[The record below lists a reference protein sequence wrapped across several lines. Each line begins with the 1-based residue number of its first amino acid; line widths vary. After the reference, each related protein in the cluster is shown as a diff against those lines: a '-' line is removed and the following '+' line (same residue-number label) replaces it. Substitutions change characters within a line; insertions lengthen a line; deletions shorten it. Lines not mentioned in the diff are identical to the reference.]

1 MVDKRLI
8 GILAVAFILSSG
20 AVSFF
25 IGERVDEPIEI
36 LSDEWNIPKN
46 SRGDFELPTIEGRY
60 VYSFGL
66 VVRRPIRR
74 LELLFATVQ
83 NSSFEMMPNAST
95 WGSPTD
101 LFYGIKEV
109 GEMTSVIEEYASST
123 GARLEKLGFHLD
135 TPAGD
140 YEGLAVDLTDP
151 IKPVAPDDVQSSLPT
166 VHTVL
171 LNSTGHVSQYYRGFP
186 DFYLNRE
193 HALIDITV
201 QHNQN
206 VTKFSQRTTQQGTSL
221 LMEDAPPTGR
231 LVFDDLRKED
241 QVFVTIAIDSSRPE
255 LMLVIKPAKEAVIHL
270 VLVFVDGEY
279 YEGLATLF
287 YR

>member
-20 AVSFF
+20 AVSFI

-36 LSDEWNIPKN
+36 LNDEWNIPRN
-46 SRGDFELPTIEGRY
+46 SRGDLELPTIEGRY
-60 VYSFGL
+60 TYSFGL
-66 VVRRPIRR
+66 VVRKPIRR

-83 NSSFEMMPNAST
+83 NSSFEMMPNMST
-95 WGSPTD
+95 GGPPTD
-101 LFYGIKEV
+101 LFYGIDEV
-109 GEMTSVIEEYASST
+109 GKMTSVIEDYASSS

-135 TPAGD
+135 TPAGE
-140 YEGLAVDLTDP
+140 YEGLVVDLTDP
-151 IKPVAPDDVQSSLPT
+151 IRPVAPDAAQSSLPT
-166 VHTVL
+166 VHTAL

-193 HALIDITV
+193 RALIDITI

-221 LMEDAPPTGR
+221 LMGDAPPTGR

-255 LMLVIKPAKEAVIHL
+255 LLFVVNPAKEAAIHL
-270 VLVFVDGEY
+270 ALVFIDGEY